1 MIAQLG
7 ALRYR
12 GVAGKTPRM
21 GTVSCGMMLVALS
34 LGGLSSRAHAF
45 SSSSRFAAPVSG
57 LETGAWGG
65 GGGRWFTG
73 SPGDGYACAVCHGD
87 REGPFTVE
95 GIPEVFEP
103 GMEYVFEIAWP
114 EDENGAVA
122 LEMGHE
128 FTITGTVKQFSRIAA
143 SGELQASAGA
153 GGEGLAQ
160 ILIPSEGNLLEF
172 GFTLSEATDVRL
184 TGSVSVEQMVFSESG
199 RRAKPAADAS
209 RALLDLLTEKTADE
223 VAFQTASVFYQTLQ
237 TRELLRTLD
246 ANLEKLSALQR
257 MAQLQ
262 FTNGYATSTDV
273 KRIRVAKTNLET
285 QRTNL
290 LAAVEALEN
299 TLKFLC
305 GQPFEQ
311 PFVPTENLNAPAA
324 DSSKWQSLA
333 LDPANLT
340 ETRLL
345 QKNMELNRTRYH
357 ALAGEKYPT
366 VSAYATGLYQ
376 SQRADPNFF
385 SGKTYWFGTAVIGVR
400 ARVKLFDGFRRKF
413 KGAQLDFEW
422 LKMQEDSRQLAEA
435 KSLEF
440 LQARTQFRIALQ
452 QLAVQQENVELAREI
467 RDKLTLQYKEGV
479 SPLSDLLSA
488 QTAVS
493 EAETNYWQQ
502 VFGYKLAALKLAKS
516 AGHKIGE

>member
-1 MIAQLG
+1 MKRLFFPAFLLVFGQLHG
-7 ALRYR
+7 QVARQVTLREALDL
-12 GVAGKTPRM
+12 AAAN
-21 GTVSCGMMLVALS
+21 SVALKKSALDRQS
-34 LGGLSSRAHAF
+34 LESRIREERSAGL
-45 SSSSRFAAPVSG
+45 PQVSAG
-57 LETGAWGG
+57 LDFDTYPLLP
-65 GGGRWFTG
+65 TQVL
-73 SPGDGYACAVCHGD
+73 PGDYLN
-87 REGPFTVE
+87 R
-95 GIPEVFEP
+95 P
-103 GMEYVFEIAWP
+103 GEYVP
-114 EDENGAVA
+114 V
-122 LEMGHE
+122 
-128 FTITGTVKQFSRIAA
+128 RI
-143 SGELQASAGA
+143 GQPW
-153 GGEGLAQ
+153 Q
-160 ILIPSEGNLLEF
+160 
-172 GFTLSEATDVRL
+172 L
-184 TGSVSVEQMVFSESG
+184 TGSISVEQMLFSESG

-333 LDPANLT
+333 FDPANLT

-502 VFGYKLAALKLAKS
+502 VFGYKLAALKLAKA
-516 AGHKIGE
+516 AGKRIIE